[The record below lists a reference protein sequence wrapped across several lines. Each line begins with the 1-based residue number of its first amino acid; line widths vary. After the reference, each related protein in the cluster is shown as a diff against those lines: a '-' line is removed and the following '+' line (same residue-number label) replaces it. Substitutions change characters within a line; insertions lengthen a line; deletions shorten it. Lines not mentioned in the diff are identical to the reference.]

1 MIIQMRL
8 RVLLAIALGIAIASL
23 YYMFSNVIA
32 KKDCQQKTGNIVFLN
47 KQFLNLPKK
56 EDIGNYRYISINN
69 YPFIFEL
76 KPAEQSQRI
85 DSLQIGDEITLF
97 YTDFSETSNV
107 NINRS
112 LQFIEKN
119 NKLYY
124 KEHGNENTIG
134 MVGIAIAVLMA
145 FISFL
150 LFKKGTIA
158 L

>member
-1 MIIQMRL
+1 MRL
-8 RVLLAIALGIAIASL
+8 RVLLAIAVGIAIASL
-23 YYMFSNVIA
+23 YYMFTNVKE

-76 KPAEQSQRI
+76 KPAEQSQKI

-112 LQFIEKN
+112 LQFIKKN

-124 KEHGNENTIG
+124 KVSGNENTIG
-134 MVGIAIAVLMA
+134 MIGIAIAFLLALV
-145 FISFL
+145 SFL
-150 LFKKGTIA
+150 LFKKGNIA